1 MRWPRVARNS
11 IETDLDVA
19 RKDSNDN
26 ATQDASSS
34 YDQLTL
40 KSANPT
46 GLSRMFSDAALYEK
60 VLNACPETLKNG
72 VFHFSADDE
81 SLPNCLGGFN
91 QLIGRDL
98 DDAERVVTGKL
109 ATLSVNTW
117 ASSIDDPFGAD
128 TPSEEERGEIS
139 SSDEGEDKKQAP
151 LSAAPASSDSEEPPS
166 EPKLT
171 PEEVVELFEL
181 EFGALAAPGEEKLLL
196 ETDAA
201 LLRDVIVLVGP
212 PHPLSLYLFTAD
224 LHFPAIVQG
233 VVHLTTHRFTFHAS
247 LLSTQPGDSQ
257 NIVKSGSALVHRKGW
272 RRKRKVWLQLDR
284 DMVSSFPSSRDE
296 DRIKPL
302 RSILCLYPKI
312 YNRYS
317 SFDLDLQYPRSR
329 KSSPSTGSD
338 RGSLVS
344 SSSRSMVSPK
354 Q

>member
-1 MRWPRVARNS
+1 MTRHDCSSDSKWKGTVRGRLPRSATDCIANGALITVSQRQRDRECTQVRLVKAFTPSCILLVFSFSPTMRWPRVARNS

-60 VLNACPETLKNG
+60 VLSACPETLKSG
-72 VFHFSADDE
+72 VFHFSADDQ

-128 TPSEEERGEIS
+128 TPSEEEERGEIS

-151 LSAAPASSDSEEPPS
+151 LSAAPSPSDSEEPPS

-212 PHPLSLYLFTAD
+212 PTPSPFT
-224 LHFPAIVQG
+224 LIHR
-233 VVHLTTHRFTFHAS
+233 RFTFS
-247 LLSTQPGDSQ
+247 RYC
-257 NIVKSGSALVHRKGW
+257 SGRCSPHYTSIN
-272 RRKRKVWLQLDR
+272 
-284 DMVSSFPSSRDE
+284 VSCIF
-296 DRIKPL
+296 L
-302 RSILCLYPKI
+302 NYPA
-312 YNRYS
+312 
-317 SFDLDLQYPRSR
+317 
-329 KSSPSTGSD
+329 G
-338 RGSLVS
+338 
-344 SSSRSMVSPK
+344 
-354 Q
+354 

>member
-11 IETDLDVA
+11 VETDLDVA

-60 VLNACPETLKNG
+60 VLTACPETLKNG

-117 ASSIDDPFGAD
+117 AASTIDDPFGAD

-151 LSAAPASSDSEEPPS
+151 LSAAPTPSDSEEPPS

-212 PHPLSLYLFTAD
+212 PPPPVPLLI
-224 LHFPAIVQG
+224 HR
-233 VVHLTTHRFTFHAS
+233 RFTFSRYCSGRCSPHYTSIHVSCFS
-247 LLSTQPGDSQ
+247 LINPAG
-257 NIVKSGSALVHRKGW
+257 
-272 RRKRKVWLQLDR
+272 
-284 DMVSSFPSSRDE
+284 
-296 DRIKPL
+296 
-302 RSILCLYPKI
+302 
-312 YNRYS
+312 
-317 SFDLDLQYPRSR
+317 
-329 KSSPSTGSD
+329 
-338 RGSLVS
+338 
-344 SSSRSMVSPK
+344 
-354 Q
+354 